1 MDSIDLAFKVLD
13 LFVDNNAEAYLVGG
27 SVRDYL
33 LYNDFKDFDFA
44 SPCQPSSILNILDNY
59 EYDKFSL
66 KFGTVKTTFEDQVI
80 EITTLRKEVD

>member
-44 SPCQPSSILNILDNY
+44 SPCQPSSILNILDTY

-66 KFGTVKTTFEDQVI
+66 KFGIIV
-80 EITTLRKEVD
+80 